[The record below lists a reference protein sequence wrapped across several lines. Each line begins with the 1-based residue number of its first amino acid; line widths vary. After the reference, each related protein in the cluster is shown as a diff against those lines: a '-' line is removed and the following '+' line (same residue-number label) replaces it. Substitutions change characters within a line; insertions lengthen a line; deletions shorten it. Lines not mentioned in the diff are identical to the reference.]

1 MNQIIKSLN
10 PNIETGIDGIPLNV
24 IKIAANI
31 LDSHLVNIM
40 NKELAKH
47 KFWEYSKTALV
58 NLFIY
63 KKGDRDKIKNYRS
76 VSLWRLKSL
85 WENIT
90 RLIKSHWG
98 AVTTQST

>member
-10 PNIETGIDGIPLNV
+10 PNIETGFDGIPLNV

-47 KFWEYSKTALV
+47 KF
-58 NLFIY
+58 
-63 KKGDRDKIKNYRS
+63 
-76 VSLWRLKSL
+76 
-85 WENIT
+85 
-90 RLIKSHWG
+90 
-98 AVTTQST
+98 